1 MPEFQYTAR
10 DERGEKIRGTL
21 DAATQAEALAA
32 LAARGLFPVA
42 MEKAKI
48 AGGAGRVGRVS
59 GQRMAAFYAQLSDLL
74 RGGVPLLRAL
84 RIQREQTSH
93 AGLKHV
99 LDEVYRRVEEGD
111 TFAEAM
117 GRYPKVFGEMAI
129 NMIRAGIEGGFLEQ
143 SLNHVADYTE
153 AQDDLKKRIT
163 GALAYPVILTV
174 FMMVVVLVILAYF
187 VPKFDPFFD
196 DLRQRGELPM
206 ITEGLLA
213 TGNATKLAVPLAI
226 PLLAL
231 GFWGFR
237 QWGKSDHGRR
247 RIDRAKLKLPLI
259 GRIYEGFAVARFCRV
274 LGTLLRN
281 GVPILR
287 SLEIS
292 RDAIGNRVLADAIHR
307 ATENITSG
315 ERLADPLAE
324 SDCFPR
330 PVVEMIAVAEEANTL
345 DTVLVDIA
353 DSLEKR
359 NWRQLDLAVRF
370 LEPCMLMLLGGVVLV
385 LVLSLMLPV
394 FKMSQLA

>member
-10 DERGEKIRGTL
+10 DQKGEKIDGTL
-21 DAATQAEALAA
+21 DAATQNEALAA
-32 LAARGLFPVA
+32 LSARGMFPMS
-42 MEKAKI
+42 MEKVRV
-48 AGGAGRVGRVS
+48 AGGSGRVGRIS
-59 GQRMAAFYAQLSDLL
+59 GQRMAAFYAQLADLL
-74 RGGVPLLRAL
+74 RGGVPLLRSL
-84 RIQREQTSH
+84 RIQHDQTSH
-93 AGLKHV
+93 PGLKYV

-117 GRYPKVFGEMAI
+117 ARYPKVFGEMSI
-129 NMIRAGIEGGFLEQ
+129 NMVRAGIEGGFLEE

-163 GALAYPVILTV
+163 GALAYPVILTI
-174 FMMVVVLVILAYF
+174 FLTVVVLVILAYF

-196 DLRQRGELPM
+196 DLRQRGQLPM
-206 ITEGLLA
+206 ITEWLLA
-213 TGNATKLAVPLAI
+213 TGKATKLGVPIGIPILAVGL
-226 PLLAL
+226 
-231 GFWGFR
+231 WGFR
-237 QWGKSDHGRR
+237 QWGKTDSGRR
-247 RIDRAKLKLPLI
+247 RIDRVKLKLPLV

-274 LGTLLRN
+274 LGTLLSN

-292 RDAIGNRVLADAIHR
+292 REAIGNRILADAVER
-307 ATENITSG
+307 STENITSG
-315 ERLADPLAE
+315 ERLADPLAA

-330 PVVEMIAVAEEANTL
+330 PVVEMIAVAEESNTL
-345 DTVLVDIA
+345 DEVLVDIA
-353 DSLEKR
+353 NSLEKR